1 MKLDGS
7 RLLNGTREEVWA
19 KLNDPVV
26 LQRCIPGCEK
36 LEQVSPTELQAT
48 VALKIGPMNARFNGD
63 VTLKD
68 LNPPESYRIEGSGN
82 GGPVGRASGGA
93 DVRLEQDGLGTRL
106 DYDVDANVSGKIA
119 QLGQRLIDSTAKSL
133 ANKFFDAFAAEFEPA
148 EADGLAPGETG
159 PAATGKDE
167 RAPVGSSHA
176 QASSDQGSRWV
187 WYLGGGIALALLATA
202 IVLSQAGS

>member
-7 RLLNGTREEVWA
+7 RLLNGSREEVWT
-19 KLNDPVV
+19 KLNDPEV
-26 LQRCIPGCEK
+26 LQRCIPGCET
-36 LEQVSPTELQAT
+36 LEQVSPTELKAT

-93 DVRLEQDGLGTRL
+93 DVRLDPDGLGTRL
-106 DYDVDANVSGKIA
+106 TYNVDANVSGKIA

-133 ANKFFDAFAAEFEPA
+133 SNKFFDAFAAEFEPPEA
-148 EADGLAPGETG
+148 EGLTPGETG
-159 PAATGKDE
+159 
-167 RAPVGSSHA
+167 
-176 QASSDQGSRWV
+176 
-187 WYLGGGIALALLATA
+187 
-202 IVLSQAGS
+202 